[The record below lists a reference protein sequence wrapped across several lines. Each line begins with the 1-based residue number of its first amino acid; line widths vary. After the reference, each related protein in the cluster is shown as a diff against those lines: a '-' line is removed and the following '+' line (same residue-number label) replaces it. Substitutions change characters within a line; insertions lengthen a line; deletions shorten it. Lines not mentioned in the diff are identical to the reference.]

1 MRTIAFEICASSG
14 PPRGRPSCG
23 APSGEGAGLMRV
35 RSSSVMWAPKH
46 PFARDARV
54 QTDATAE
61 EREGMSL
68 TDTQRTTL
76 RLFCDTIVPR
86 IDRDPDPHGFFART
100 ASDVGVEQGVEQLI
114 ESLDAEL
121 QTGLAQLLDALA
133 SQGLDRMPSQLS
145 REQVLRNMS
154 LASPDAAGGIQA
166 LAGMTLFLNYGMPD
180 PQTGRNPNW
189 DVFGYPGPTS
199 PPPQTPKA
207 IEPLVPE
214 DGQVIEADAVVVG
227 SGSGG
232 SVVAAT
238 LAKAGKK
245 VVVIEAGGYHNES
258 DFLQLELPAYQEMYW
273 RGGPTPTADGNVS
286 LQAGT
291 TPGGGTVI
299 NWTNCLRTYP
309 WVREQWAR
317 EHRLEGVDGADYERQ
332 LDAVLERIGATDEL
346 SDLNSPQ
353 QRMKEGCE
361 KLGWDFRKVVRNA
374 DPSRYAFESAG
385 HLGFGDRSGSK
396 NSADKTWLA
405 DAAEHE
411 AEIVVRCRA
420 TRVLT
425 EGGRAS
431 GVEAVYAPPGEE
443 PRSVTVRAGTVVVA
457 CGSLESPALLLRSG
471 IGGPAV
477 GDYLRLHPALAV
489 FGTYPTEQNAFL
501 GAPHAGLSHEFENVH
516 DGYGFLIEG
525 AQYTAGLT
533 GSAVPWTSGAEH
545 KDMMTTVPYGASF
558 IALTRD
564 RGHGRVTVDASG
576 EAVPW
581 YDVTDELD
589 QRHLRLGIEKLARLH
604 HAAGAVQIASLGAGL
619 PMWRYGDDLEAF
631 IAKAQRVPLRAG
643 GQRLFSAHQMGSCRM
658 GTDPATSVAGPWG
671 ELHDVPGVWI
681 GDGSA
686 FPTPTGTNPMVSIM
700 ALAHRTAEAIAGM
713 RVSEAP
719 ELTTTSRS

>member
-1 MRTIAFEICASSG
+1 
-14 PPRGRPSCG
+14 
-23 APSGEGAGLMRV
+23 
-35 RSSSVMWAPKH
+35 
-46 PFARDARV
+46 
-54 QTDATAE
+54 
-61 EREGMSL
+61 MSL
-68 TDTQRTTL
+68 TDTQRATL

-100 ASDVGVEQGVEQLI
+100 ATEIGVDQGVEQLI
-114 ESLDAEL
+114 GQLDEEL
-121 QTGLAQLLDALA
+121 QAGLAQLLDALA
-133 SQGLDRMPSQLS
+133 SQNLERMPTQLS

-154 LASPDAAGGIQA
+154 LASPEAAGGVQA
-166 LAGMTLFLNYGMPD
+166 LAGMTLFLTYGMPD

-199 PPPQTPKA
+199 APPAAGRKP
-207 IEPLVPE
+207 IEPLVPN
-214 DGQVIEADAVVVG
+214 DGDALEADVVVVG

-232 SVVAAT
+232 ATVAGT
-238 LAKAGKK
+238 LAQAGRK
-245 VVVIEAGGYHNES
+245 VIVLEASGYFTEQ
-258 DFLQLELPAYQEMYW
+258 DFNQLELPAYQEMYW

-291 TPGGGTVI
+291 ALGGGTVI

-309 WVREQWAR
+309 WVREQWAT
-317 EHRLEGVDGADYERQ
+317 EHGLEGVDGADYERQ

-346 SDLNSPQ
+346 SDLNGPQ
-353 QRMKEGCE
+353 ERMRDGCE

-374 DPSRYAFESAG
+374 DPAKYAFETAG
-385 HLGFGDRSGSK
+385 YLGFGDQSGSK
-396 NSADKTWLA
+396 LSADKTWLR
-405 DAAEHE
+405 DAVENDG
-411 AEIVVRCRA
+411 EIVVRCRA
-420 TRVLT
+420 QRVLV
-425 EGGRAS
+425 ENGRAA
-431 GVEAVYAPPGEE
+431 GVEAVYTSDDGR
-443 PRSVTVRAGTVVVA
+443 PRSLTVRAETVVIA

-477 GDYLRLHPALAV
+477 GDHLRLHPCVAV

-501 GAPHAGLSHEFENVH
+501 GAPHAGLSHEFENVQ

-545 KDMMTTVPYGASF
+545 KEMMTTVPNGASF

-564 RGHGRVTVDASG
+564 RGHGRVTVDANG

-631 IAKAQRVPLRAG
+631 IEKAQRVPLRAG

-658 GTDPATSVAGPWG
+658 GTDPATSVANPWG

-700 ALAHRTAEAIAGM
+700 ALARRTAEAIAGS
-713 RVSEAP
+713 RVESRPA
-719 ELTTTSRS
+719 ELTRS